1 MAGRFG
7 IGELAAATSVSRD
20 TIRYYERLNLHPR
33 APRSSGGYRIYY
45 EADVERL
52 HFVRQAQSLGLSLDE
67 IKALLPGMRAGLGEC
82 RRVRDILSSK
92 LEQCD
97 ARIAEMQTFRG
108 RLAAYLKEC
117 EATLEGKR
125 EPCCP
130 VISEIKSGPRQR
142 AASNGSSRGGGV
154 SRARVRKS
162 GKV

>member
-1 MAGRFG
+1 
-7 IGELAAATSVSRD
+7 VSARD
-20 TIRYYERLNLHPR
+20 TVRYYERLNVLPR
-33 APRSSGGYRIYY
+33 APRSSGGYRLYS

-97 ARIAEMQTFRG
+97 ARIAEMRTFRG

-125 EPCCP
+125 GACCP
-130 VISEIKSGPRQR
+130 VVFEINKSGSKPS
-142 AASNGSSRGGGV
+142 AASNGSGRGGV
-154 SRARVRKS
+154 RKARARKTE
-162 GKV
+162 KV